1 LNLNFNNLF
10 NIPDEVLELKNKI
23 QNLFLEGNVEESIE
37 ENIDVNNI
45 EIVKQNE

>member
-37 ENIDVNNI
+37 ENIDINN